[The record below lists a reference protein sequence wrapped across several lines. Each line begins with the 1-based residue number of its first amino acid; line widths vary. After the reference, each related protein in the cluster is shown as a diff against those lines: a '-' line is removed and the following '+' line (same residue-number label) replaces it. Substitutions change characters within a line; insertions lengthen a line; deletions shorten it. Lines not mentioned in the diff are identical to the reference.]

1 MQDSN
6 RKVVLLGYSGHGFVV
21 AEALLQQ
28 GFELIGY
35 ADSCKRENNPYSI
48 PFLGDE
54 KNVDFEW
61 SSEVLYA
68 LGVGNNEIREGL
80 AERVRSNGGRL
91 VSIIHPEASI
101 SRDLQLGNGSFI
113 ARNATVNPLVEVGSN
128 VILNTSCVIDHE
140 CIIEDNVHIAP
151 GAVLAG
157 NVKVGKSAFIG
168 ANCVVKEG
176 VIIGERSIIGAG
188 SVIIANVDAATIVV
202 GNPGKNIR

>member
-21 AEALLQQ
+21 AEALLLQ

-35 ADSCKRENNPYSI
+35 ADSSKREKNPYRI

-54 KNVDFEW
+54 RRVDFDW
-61 SSEVLYA
+61 SSQALYA

-80 AERVRSNGGRL
+80 AKRVRSNRGRL
-91 VSIIHPEASI
+91 VSVIHPEASI
-101 SRDLQLGNGSFI
+101 SKDLQLGNGSFI
-113 ARNATVNPLVEVGSN
+113 ARNAAVNPLVKVGSN

-157 NVKVGKSAFIG
+157 NVKVGKGAFVG

-176 VIIGERSIIGAG
+176 VIIGERSVIGAG
-188 SVIIANVDAATIVV
+188 SVIISDVDAATIVV
-202 GNPGKNIR
+202 GNPGKNIG

>member
-1 MQDSN
+1 MQNSN
-6 RKVVLLGYSGHGFVV
+6 RKIVVLGYSGHGFVV
-21 AEALLQQ
+21 TEALLQQ

-35 ADSCKRENNPYSI
+35 ADSCKREKNPYSI

-54 KNVDFEW
+54 RSVDFKW
-61 SSEVLYA
+61 SSQVSYA
-68 LGVGNNEIREGL
+68 LGVGNNKIREGL
-80 AERVRSNGGRL
+80 AKRVRSNGGQL

-101 SRDLQLGNGSFI
+101 SKDLQLGNGSFI
-113 ARNATVNPLVEVGSN
+113 ARNAAINPLVKVGSN

-157 NVKVGKSAFIG
+157 NVKVGKGAFVG

-176 VIIGERSIIGAG
+176 VFIGEGSIIGAG
-188 SVIIANVDAATIVV
+188 SVIIADVEASTIVV
-202 GNPGKNIR
+202 GNPGKNIE